1 MQAMI
6 LAAGRGE
13 RLRPYTD
20 RVPKPLLEVRGL
32 PLVVWHIK
40 NLRRAGFK
48 EIVINHAHLGA
59 MLESELGDGSKWDVA
74 ISYSA
79 ESDALETAG
88 GIAYALHLLKP
99 QPFLVVNGDIFC
111 DFDFSRA
118 SQVDLA
124 THTAHLVLVDNPV
137 HNLTGDF
144 ALANGK
150 VRLHGVPMFTF
161 SGIAVYRPEFFDGIV
176 RGEKAK
182 LSPLLKAAMATEK
195 IGGEHFSG
203 LWLDVGT
210 PERLAQINNTKE
222 LWIPA
227 KSSAP

>member
-32 PLVVWHIK
+32 PLIVWHIR
-40 NLRRAGFK
+40 NLRRAGFQ

-59 MLESELGDGSKWDVA
+59 MLESELGNGSKWDVA

-79 ESDALETAG
+79 ESQALETAG
-88 GIAYALHLLKP
+88 GIAYALPLLKP

-118 SQVDLA
+118 ARINLA
-124 THTAHLVLVDNPV
+124 EHSAHLVLVDNPT
-137 HNLTGDF
+137 HNLNGDF
-144 ALANGK
+144 VLAGGK
-150 VRLHGVPMFTF
+150 VRTSGVPMFTF
-161 SGIAVYRPEFFDGIV
+161 SGIAVYRPEFFSGIV
-176 RGEKAK
+176 PGEKAK
-182 LSPLLKAAMATEK
+182 LSPLLRAAMANDQVA
-195 IGGEHFSG
+195 GEHFSG

-210 PERLAQINNTKE
+210 PERLAQINNTQG
-222 LWIPA
+222 LWTPA
-227 KSSAP
+227 QSNAQ

>member
-20 RVPKPLLEVRGL
+20 RIPKPLLEVRGL
-32 PLVVWHIK
+32 PLIVWHIN
-40 NLRRAGFK
+40 NLRRAGFE

-59 MLESELGDGSKWDVA
+59 MLEVELGDGRKWGVS
-74 ISYSA
+74 IRYSA

-88 GIAYALHLLKP
+88 GIAYALPLLKP

-118 SQVDLA
+118 LMVNLA
-124 THTAHLVLVDNPV
+124 NYSAHLVLVANPA
-137 HNLTGDF
+137 HNCNGDF
-144 ALANGK
+144 ALTNGK
-150 VRLHGVPMFTF
+150 VRLSGEPMLTF
-161 SGIAVYRPEFFDGIV
+161 SGIAVYRPEFFDGIL

-182 LSPLLKAAMATEK
+182 LSPLLKAAMASEQ
-195 IGGEHFSG
+195 ISGEHFSG

-210 PERLAQINNTKE
+210 PERLAQINNAKE
-222 LWIPA
+222 LWMPA
-227 KSSAP
+227 KSSAQ

>member
-32 PLVVWHIK
+32 PLIVWHIQ
-40 NLRRAGFK
+40 NLRRAGFQ

-59 MLESELGDGSKWDVA
+59 MLESELGDGSKWGVA

-79 ESDALETAG
+79 ESQALETAG
-88 GIAYALHLLKP
+88 GIAYALPLLKP

-118 SQVDLA
+118 A
-124 THTAHLVLVDNPV
+124 TINLGMHTAHLVLVDNPA
-137 HNLTGDF
+137 HNLNGDF
-144 ALANGK
+144 ALDNGK
-150 VRLHGVPMFTF
+150 VRTNGSPMLTF
-161 SGIAVYRPEFFDGIV
+161 SGIAVYRPEFFEGIV
-176 RGEKAK
+176 PGEKAK
-182 LSPLLKAAMATEK
+182 LSPLLRAAMVGEEV
-195 IGGEHFSG
+195 GGEHFSG

-210 PERLAQINNTKE
+210 PERLAEINNSKE
-222 LWIPA
+222 LWMPA
-227 KSSAP
+227 QSNAQ